1 MIFLPMSLHCKL
13 VPVQHREPEY
23 GLLHDM
29 YHGDLTI
36 LIPRASDSFGH
47 LVGETEGELVVNDIL
62 RRVALATRMGFGQK
76 AA

>member
-1 MIFLPMSLHCKL
+1 
-13 VPVQHREPEY
+13 
-23 GLLHDM
+23 M